1 MKKMNLLLAFLML
14 GSPNILAAK
23 AVGSDDCSTK
33 KIQVMKP
40 EFPPAAI
47 SGYAVVHFEIKEDG
61 TTRNITAGESMCVR
75 VNRKNR
81 STKIKECGIFKRYA
95 VNAAHFLKYA
105 PPQKKDG
112 GACTLKNSH
121 RYTFF
126 HEDSEIIVDALKQH
140 FSSLEDHAAV
150 I

>member
-1 MKKMNLLLAFLML
+1 
-14 GSPNILAAK
+14 
-23 AVGSDDCSTK
+23 
-33 KIQVMKP
+33 
-40 EFPPAAI
+40 
-47 SGYAVVHFEIKEDG
+47 
-61 TTRNITAGESMCVR
+61 MCVR
-75 VNRKNR
+75 VNRKDR

-140 FSSLEDHAAV
+140 FSSLEG
-150 I
+150 